1 MNAQPSGRRRTLI
14 AKIVDHSGRYV
25 HQRTRTDPRD
35 LISHQEVELT
45 FKDVEQLFMN
55 AVDVGVWTTESR
67 LRCELCYIMVAW
79 FVFAPYL
86 ENDSGSGKRKPL
98 PLAW

>member
-1 MNAQPSGRRRTLI
+1 M
-14 AKIVDHSGRYV
+14 DHSGRHV
-25 HQRTRTDPRD
+25 HQAARADPRD

-55 AVDVGVWTTESR
+55 PVDVGLWTTEPRLSR
-67 LRCELCYIMVAW
+67 ELRYIMVAW

-86 ENDSGSGKRKPL
+86 ENDSGSGKRKPF
-98 PLAW
+98 PFTWQQNSAV